1 MSTNNYSIPSI
12 IAAYGLGI
20 APHGYYLV
28 KMMANAKGQSS
39 NIFPRE
45 NLSTLKGQISTQVW
59 ERLARARGAHLNAME
74 GLPIFAA
81 AMLTGTLAKLPA
93 KDMNTLAVEYLGARI
108 LYTALYMG
116 VRSEA
121 ASYLRTGVWAWSIS
135 LPIWALYKAEKV
147 LYGSE

>member
-1 MSTNNYSIPSI
+1 MSHNNYSIHSI

-39 NIFPRE
+39 NILPRE
-45 NLSTLKGQISTQVW
+45 NLSILKGRVPAQVW
-59 ERLARARGAHLNAME
+59 DKLARARGAHLNALE
-74 GLPIFAA
+74 GIPMFAA
-81 AMLTGTLAKLPA
+81 AMLAGNLAKLPA
-93 KDMNTLAVEYLGARI
+93 KDLNSLAFEYLGARL
-108 LYTALYMG
+108 LYTAIYMG

-135 LPIWALYKAEKV
+135 IPIWALYKAGKSLNAV
-147 LYGSE
+147 